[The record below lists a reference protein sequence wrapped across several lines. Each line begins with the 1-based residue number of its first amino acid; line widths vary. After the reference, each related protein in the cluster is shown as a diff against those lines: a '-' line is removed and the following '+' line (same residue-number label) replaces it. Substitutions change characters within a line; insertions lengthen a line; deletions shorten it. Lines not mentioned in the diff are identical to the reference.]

1 MTSTRIDLTGK
12 NCDFSAVSF
21 FHMWA
26 LFLDFEGKKL
36 NSKGR
41 EKHDTWKW
49 NFEEVSK
56 WNVAAHSSQSKVFR
70 LSGSTCTNSMLGS
83 GAPNVCEII
92 QQQCPN
98 MIKVW
103 SSLHLHSISY
113 LKPGAAFENT
123 PNSISFELV
132 LRLFWGLS
140 IKDGLIMSE
149 TYISDWTNE
158 NTFGWY
164 INICSRVFRVLCL
177 YFVSILYS
185 WVGHLQIAGNRSA
198 HAALSINLSPPFLQ
212 RSCRKHWSKTFG
224 HRLHNQHHYH
234 SRSHL
239 VKMKRSSW
247 YVVMLHQVVTVSQWP
262 KTN

>member
-1 MTSTRIDLTGK
+1 MISEQFLSFICEHCFWILRERSLIQESEKSMTRENGILKRSASEMLPLTAASQK
-12 NCDFSAVSF
+12 FSDSLAPL
-21 FHMWA
+21 A
-26 LFLDFEGKKL
+26 PIQCL
-36 NSKGR
+36 
-41 EKHDTWKW
+41 
-49 NFEEVSK
+49 
-56 WNVAAHSSQSKVFR
+56 
-70 LSGSTCTNSMLGS
+70 
-83 GAPNVCEII
+83 APNVCEII

-164 INICSRVFRVLCL
+164 IDICSRVFRVLCL